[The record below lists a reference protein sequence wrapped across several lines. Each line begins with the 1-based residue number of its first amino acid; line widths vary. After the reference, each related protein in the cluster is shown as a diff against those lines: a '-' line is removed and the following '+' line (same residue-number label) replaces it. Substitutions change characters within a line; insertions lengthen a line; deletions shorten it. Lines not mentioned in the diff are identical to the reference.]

1 MTLVIDRNLQFVDR
15 LRYFAVFRIEALDA
29 DFQIVAPSECFHGQ
43 PSSPSLRGPIV
54 IAPQKM

>member
-1 MTLVIDRNLQFVDR
+1 
-15 LRYFAVFRIEALDA
+15 VFRIEALDA